1 MMYATSLI
9 KSLRGQSNILLLTNL
24 KILYCSTRINSILS
38 RMESPKSQLHSKLYS
53 KMQQLVETHLCRS
66 EMNQVSVSLVTRPRI
81 GPNFYRIRVQAKSR
95 NCLSIRL
102 MDKTLRC
109 NSSLK
114 SLSRLTTN

>member
-1 MMYATSLI
+1 MMYAISLI
-9 KSLRGQSNILLLTNL
+9 KSLIGQNSILLLITL
-24 KILYCSTRINSILS
+24 KTLYFSTRINSILS
-38 RMESPKSQLHSKLYS
+38 RMESLKSQLHSKLYS
-53 KMQQLVETHLCRS
+53 KMQQLVEIHQCRN
-66 EMNQVSVSLVTRPRI
+66 ETNQVFVSLVTRPRI

-95 NCLSIRL
+95 NCLSIHW